1 MGHLDHA
8 AFGRLTPVLS
18 YAMACIGAASGCAAR
33 CVPSA
38 PPDAPGATG
47 SRRPPPHSAPT
58 RAERG
63 GRAYTPED
71 PEVDGGPPP
80 PVRGRRAHAGPADE
94 RPEETPATTPAE
106 SAPGRTGRTGH
117 AGRPRLWPR
126 TVRAKVVC
134 LLMVPVVSLL
144 ALWGHATVTTV
155 QDVSRLRQAERPD
168 TRLRA
173 PVAAVLA
180 LQTERAEAVRC
191 TTAPSDGCADD
202 LRTPTERTDR
212 TVTALRLG
220 DRHTVAQSEELPA
233 EVARRLET
241 FVTSAA
247 QLHTLRAE
255 TLARRTGWDTAHAR
269 YTAAVFAAFGVD
281 ALTRVQDAGRGTDA
295 RVLLESLRAADALAQ
310 EDTVLTGAP
319 HRRTARRTAAAA
331 LHRRRTVTDTA
342 AEDPMSLVESAGR
355 MHTARLLKSVG

>member
-1 MGHLDHA
+1 MGTRHRHHRP
-8 AFGRLTPVLS
+8 GRLP
-18 YAMACIGAASGCAAR
+18 
-33 CVPSA
+33 A
-38 PPDAPGATG
+38 PPGRAAGHPAPRTRR
-47 SRRPPPHSAPT
+47 RRPRAP
-58 RAERG
+58 
-63 GRAYTPED
+63 D
-71 PEVDGGPPP
+71 
-80 PVRGRRAHAGPADE
+80 
-94 RPEETPATTPAE
+94 
-106 SAPGRTGRTGH
+106 RTGRSG
-117 AGRPRLWPR
+117 
-126 TVRAKVVC
+126 
-134 LLMVPVVSLL
+134 
-144 ALWGHATVTTV
+144 ALH
-155 QDVSRLRQAERPD
+155 DR
-168 TRLRA
+168 
-173 PVAAVLA
+173 
-180 LQTERAEAVRC
+180 
-191 TTAPSDGCADD
+191 PSDRCADD

-220 DRHTVAQSEELPA
+220 DRHTVAQREELPA
-233 EVARRLET
+233 EVARRLGT

-247 QLHTLRAE
+247 QLRTLRAE
-255 TLARRTGWDTAHAR
+255 ILARRTGWDTAHAR